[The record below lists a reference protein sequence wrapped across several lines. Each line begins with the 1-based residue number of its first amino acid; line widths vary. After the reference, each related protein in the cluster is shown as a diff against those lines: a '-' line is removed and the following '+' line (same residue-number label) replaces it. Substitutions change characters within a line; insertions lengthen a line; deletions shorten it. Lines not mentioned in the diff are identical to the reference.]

1 MNLITEL
8 TEQEIPARKI
18 SLERM
23 KARSREFRESGKKSI
38 NRSSM
43 PQGLRS
49 LILSAADGRP
59 CPTCGVAMQHCRG
72 NHQVPYMATIEHIL
86 PIKEG
91 GINEPE
97 NLIAMC
103 LACNRSRGYA
113 YNQTRKSSRQEIDS
127 ILEWLWLHINKQRL
141 SKVVDLRLEQMYP
154 TPQTIFEIN
163 WQKQY
168 SRDDLEWGG

>member
-1 MNLITEL
+1 MDMINEL
-8 TEQEIPARKI
+8 TEQEIPVRKI

-23 KARSREFRESGKKSI
+23 KARSREFRESGKKSVS
-38 NRSSM
+38 RSSM

-49 LILSAADGRP
+49 LILSAADGRL
-59 CPTCGVAMQHCRG
+59 CPTCDVAMQHCRG
-72 NHQVPYMATIEHIL
+72 NRQAHYMATIEHIL

-91 GINEPE
+91 GLNEPE

-127 ILEWLWLHINKQRL
+127 ILEWLWLHINKKRL
-141 SKVVDLRLEQMYP
+141 SNVVDLRLEQMHP
-154 TPQTIFEIN
+154 IPQTIFKTT
-163 WQKQY
+163 WRRQHLA
-168 SRDDLEWGG
+168 S